1 MVTAGQ
7 PRNELREA
15 KEMYSADAN
24 GISDFRSSY
33 GVNIGWVRYLPQIVT
48 DDSTPKGIERTYL
61 TLILLQT
68 LAASLIWGIN
78 TLFLLDAGL
87 SLTEAFVANAAFTAG
102 MVIFEVPTGV
112 VADAAGRRT
121 SFIIGAA
128 TLLVTTAAYLGL
140 WYIEAGVLWWV
151 VVSALIGLGF
161 TFFSGATEAW
171 LVDAL
176 DATGFDG
183 AIDTVFGKG
192 QMVTGT
198 ATLFG
203 TIAGGFL
210 AQVNIAWPYALRSII
225 LLAVVIAAFI
235 SMHDIGFTPQKGN
248 SVREEV
254 STLLKASI
262 KHGLGN
268 PPVRMFML
276 AAPFGMGVGI
286 WVFYAFQPYLL
297 ELFGDPSAF
306 YLSGIAAAL
315 FAIAQMIGGASVRWV
330 RRHFRRRSEIVL
342 AQVVIA
348 SVALFGVGAAELLE
362 IPIGFWVAIALLAVV
377 ALGWALSG
385 PVQRAYINEVIPSQ
399 QRATVLSFSSL
410 MASAGGVVSQP
421 ALARVA
427 DVYSLGVGYVVAGI
441 LYLAQ
446 FPFIFAVRRMGLDAD
461 AVIKPLDVVPGE
473 DLA

>member
-1 MVTAGQ
+1 
-7 PRNELREA
+7 
-15 KEMYSADAN
+15 MYSADAN
-24 GISDFRSSY
+24 GISDLRSSY
-33 GVNIGWVRYLPQIVT
+33 GVNIGWVRYLPLIVT
-48 DDSTPKGIERTYL
+48 EALTPQGIQRTYL

-140 WYIEAGVLWWV
+140 WYIEAGVLWWA

-176 DATGFDG
+176 EATGFDG
-183 AIDTVFGKG
+183 AIETVFGKG
-192 QMVTGT
+192 QTMTGT
-198 ATLFG
+198 ATLVG

-210 AQVNIAWPYALRSII
+210 AQLNIALPYALRSLI
-225 LLAVVIAAFI
+225 LLAVVIAAFV
-235 SMHDIGFTPQKGN
+235 SMHDIGFTPQRGS

-254 STLLKASI
+254 SILLKASI

-297 ELFGDPSAF
+297 ELFGDPDAF

-315 FAIAQMIGGASVRWV
+315 FAIAQMVGGASVKWV
-330 RRHFRRRSEIVL
+330 RRHFQKRSSIVMV
-342 AQVVIA
+342 QVLIA

-362 IPIGFWVAIALLAVV
+362 IPIGFWLAIALLAVV

-385 PVQRAYINEVIPSQ
+385 PVQQAYINEVIPSQ

-446 FPFIFAVRRMGLDAD
+446 FPFIWVVRRMGLGAD
-461 AVIKPLDVVPGE
+461 EVVKPADVVRGE

>member
-1 MVTAGQ
+1 M
-7 PRNELREA
+7 
-15 KEMYSADAN
+15 
-24 GISDFRSSY
+24 
-33 GVNIGWVRYLPQIVT
+33 
-48 DDSTPKGIERTYL
+48 TPDRVQRTYL

-78 TLFLLDAGL
+78 TLFLLEAGL
-87 SLTEAFVANAAFTAG
+87 SLTEAFIANAAFTAG

-128 TLLVTTAAYLGL
+128 TLLLTTAAYLGL
-140 WYIEAGVLWWV
+140 WYVEAGVSWWV

-176 DATGFDG
+176 EATGFDG
-183 AIDTVFGKG
+183 AIDTVFGRG
-192 QMVTGT
+192 QMMTGT
-198 ATLFG
+198 ATLIG
-203 TIAGGFL
+203 TVAGGFL
-210 AQVNIAWPYALRSII
+210 AQVNIAFPYALRSV
-225 LLAVVIAAFI
+225 LLAAVIVAAFI
-235 SMHDIGFTPQKGN
+235 SMHDIGYTPQRGASIK
-248 SVREEV
+248 EEV
-254 STLLKASI
+254 STILRASV

-276 AAPFGMGVGI
+276 AAPFGLGIGV

-297 ELFGDPSAF
+297 ELFGDPNAF

-315 FAIAQMIGGASVRWV
+315 FAVAQMIGGASVNWV
-330 RRHFRRRSEIVL
+330 RKQFSSRTGIIATQIVISSL
-342 AQVVIA
+342 AIV
-348 SVALFGVGAAELLE
+348 GVGAAEWLD
-362 IPIGFWVAIALLAVV
+362 IPVGFWVAIGLLAIV

-385 PVQRAYINEVIPSQ
+385 PVQQAYINEVIPSQ

-410 MASAGGVVSQP
+410 MSSAGGVVSQP
-421 ALARVA
+421 ALGRVA
-427 DVYSLGVGYVVAGI
+427 DVYSLGLGYIVAGVVYVI
-441 LYLAQ
+441 QL
-446 FPFIFAVRRMGLDAD
+446 PFVWAVRRMGLSAD
-461 AVIKPLDVVPGE
+461 EVTKPLDVVRPE

>member
-1 MVTAGQ
+1 MT
-7 PRNELREA
+7 EA
-15 KEMYSADAN
+15 
-24 GISDFRSSY
+24 
-33 GVNIGWVRYLPQIVT
+33 L
-48 DDSTPKGIERTYL
+48 TPDRIQRTYL

-78 TLFLLDAGL
+78 TLFLLEAGL

-121 SFIIGAA
+121 SFIIGAI
-128 TLLVTTAAYLGL
+128 TLLVTTAGYLGL

-176 DATGFDG
+176 EATGFDG
-183 AIDTVFGKG
+183 AIETVFGRG
-192 QMVTGT
+192 QTMTGT
-198 ATLFG
+198 ATLIG

-210 AQVNIAWPYALRSII
+210 AQLNIAFPYALRSLL
-225 LLAVVIAAFI
+225 LLAVIITAFV
-235 SMHDIGFTPQKGN
+235 SMHDIGFTPQRGT
-248 SVREEV
+248 SIREEI
-254 STLLKASI
+254 STILKASI
-262 KHGLGN
+262 KYGLGN

-276 AAPFGMGVGI
+276 AAPFGMGIGI
-286 WVFYAFQPYLL
+286 WIFYAFQPYLL
-297 ELFGDPSAF
+297 ELFGDPDAF

-315 FAIAQMIGGASVRWV
+315 FAIAQMIGGASIKWV
-330 RRHFRRRSEIVL
+330 RRHFTKRTGIVL
-342 AQVVIA
+342 LQIVVSSI
-348 SVALFGVGAAELLE
+348 ALFGVGAAELME
-362 IPIGFWVAIALLAVV
+362 IPVGFWLAVALLAVV

-385 PVQRAYINEVIPSQ
+385 PVQQAYINEVIPSQ

-427 DVYSLGVGYVVAGI
+427 DVYSLGLGYAVAGV

-446 FPFIFAVRRMGLDAD
+446 FPFMWVVRGMGLDAD
-461 AVIKPLDVVPGE
+461 NVLKPVDVVQDE